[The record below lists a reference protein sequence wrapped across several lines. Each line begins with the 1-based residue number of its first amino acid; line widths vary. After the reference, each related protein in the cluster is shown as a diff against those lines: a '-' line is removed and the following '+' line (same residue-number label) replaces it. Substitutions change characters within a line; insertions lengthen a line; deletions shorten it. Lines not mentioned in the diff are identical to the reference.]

1 MMTDS
6 TPRVITGAYAFQ
18 GAGYNRPIPLADGRA
33 APSYIV
39 PADKRAQI
47 IYFRAGNSSAE
58 MIALALVRDGRTMR
72 IFPVGAKAAAHVP
85 LAVVE
90 DLMPETRLEVLL
102 AAPEGAS
109 GTVVLDM
116 GLVEI

>member
-1 MMTDS
+1 MIDS
-6 TPRVITGAYAFQ
+6 TPRVILGTYPFQ
-18 GAGYNRPIPLADGRA
+18 GAGYDKPAPLGGNA
-33 APSYIV
+33 APSYTV
-39 PADKRAQI
+39 PSDKRAQL
-47 IYFRAGNSSAE
+47 IYFRAGNSCSE
-58 MIALALVRDGRTMR
+58 MIALTLTRDGKTMR
-72 IFPVGAKAAAHVP
+72 VFPLGAKAAAHVP

-90 DLMPETRLEVLL
+90 DLEPDTKIGVLF

>member
-1 MMTDS
+1 MILGTY
-6 TPRVITGAYAFQ
+6 PFQ
-18 GAGYNRPIPLADGRA
+18 GTGYDAPAPLGGNA
-33 APSYIV
+33 APAYTV
-39 PADKRAQI
+39 PPDKRAQL
-47 IYFRAGNSSAE
+47 IYFRVGNSCGE
-58 MIALALVRDGRTMR
+58 MIALTLTRDGTPMR
-72 IFPVGAKAAAHVP
+72 VFPVGAKAAEHVP

-90 DLMPETRLEVLL
+90 DLMPETRIGVLV

>member
-1 MMTDS
+1 MIDS
-6 TPRVITGAYAFQ
+6 TPRVITGVYRFQ
-18 GAGYNRPIPLADGRA
+18 GGGYDKPTRLVGEGAG
-33 APSYIV
+33 PSYTV
-39 PADKRAQI
+39 PADKRAQL
-47 IYFRAGNSSAE
+47 IYFRAGNSSGE
-58 MIALALVRDGRTMR
+58 MIALALLRDGRTMR
-72 IFPVGAKAAAHVP
+72 VFPVGAKAAEHVP

-90 DLMPETRLEVLL
+90 DLMPETRLDVLL